1 MASAM
6 SDPNLPPEISPDD
19 LPSSPPEPEPST
31 PGTSRRWF
39 LAGGVAVLLG
49 GGAGVLA
56 EVLHESAPTPASP
69 APAALVTAVDAE
81 RVLIAALDAMP
92 AGVRRSGTVVA
103 QIRADHAA
111 HLHALRRLLT
121 TYPRPARRP
130 AHPGFVQPRT
140 LDQLRGVETYAA
152 RDAAQRAA
160 ALDGAAAALLASIAA
175 CEATHAE
182 LLR

>member
-1 MASAM
+1 M
-6 SDPNLPPEISPDD
+6 SDPSLPPEIGPDD
-19 LPSSPPEPEPST
+19 LPSSPPEPGPT
-31 PGTSRRWF
+31 APGTSRRWF
-39 LAGGVAVLLG
+39 LAGGAAVLLG

-56 EVLHESAPTPASP
+56 EVLHEGSPTPASP
-69 APAALVTAVDAE
+69 APAALVSAVDAE
-81 RVLIAALDAMP
+81 RALIAALDAMP
-92 AGVRRSGTVVA
+92 AGAHRSRAVVA

-111 HLHALRRLLT
+111 HLHALRRLLA
-121 TYPRPARRP
+121 TYPQPAKTP
-130 AHPGFVQPRT
+130 GHPGFVQPRT
-140 LDQLRGVETYAA
+140 LGQLRGVETHAA

>member
-6 SDPNLPPEISPDD
+6 SDSTPPPETGAEH
-19 LPSSPPEPEPST
+19 LPSYSPEPDRTSS
-31 PGTSRRWF
+31 GTSRRWF
-39 LAGGVAVLLG
+39 LAGGAAVVLG

-56 EVLHESAPTPASP
+56 EVLHESSP
-69 APAALVTAVDAE
+69 APAAPAPAALASAVEAE
-81 RVLIAALDAMP
+81 RVLLATLDGMKGGHQAPALL
-92 AGVRRSGTVVA
+92 A

-111 HLHALRRLLT
+111 HLHALRRLLA
-121 TYPRPARRP
+121 TYPRSISVPSHQGGA
-130 AHPGFVQPRT
+130 QPRT
-140 LDQLRGVETYAA
+140 LAQLRGVENQAA
-152 RDAAQRAA
+152 TDAAQRAA